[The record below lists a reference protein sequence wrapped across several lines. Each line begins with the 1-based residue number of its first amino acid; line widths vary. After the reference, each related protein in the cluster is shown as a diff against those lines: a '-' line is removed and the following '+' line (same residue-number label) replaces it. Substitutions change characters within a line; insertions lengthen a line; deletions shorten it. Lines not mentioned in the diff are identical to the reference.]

1 MSDAEAS
8 EPQEAEPGETS
19 AGEPGPGSE
28 RAARLVLAGVL
39 LLAMWGIVA
48 VLPETAYVVVGVLGT
63 LGWQKTR
70 AWIRQRRGDGGS
82 GEDDPDEAPDEQRE
96 TVPETLH
103 RLGTPHVFLADFA
116 TARGLSTETARAVL
130 EALDIRVR
138 RAVRNGTRTGVG
150 VHRDD
155 IPPLPRT
162 PSPAPI
168 GGVDQGQPTN
178 QQGRGIRVERT
189 ETGGYRIF
197 DLSDVH
203 RHHQIDGGH

>member
-1 MSDAEAS
+1 MSDTDATEPEDAEL
-8 EPQEAEPGETS
+8 GES
-19 AGEPGPGSE
+19 GEPGPGSE

-48 VLPETAYVVVGVLGT
+48 VLPETAYVVIGVLGT
-63 LGWQKTR
+63 LGWLKTR
-70 AWIRQRRGDGGS
+70 AWIRRRRGDDDA
-82 GEDDPDEAPDEQRE
+82 GENDQDEAPVKKPE

-103 RLGTPHVFLADFA
+103 RLAGPHVFLADFA
-116 TARGLSTETARAVL
+116 TARGQSTETARAVL
-130 EALDIRVR
+130 EALGIRVR
-138 RAVRNGTRTGVG
+138 RAVRNGNHTGVG

-162 PSPAPI
+162 PSSPPV

-178 QQGRGIRVERT
+178 QQGQGIRVERT

-203 RHHQIDGGH
+203 RHHDLGGH

>member
-1 MSDAEAS
+1 MSDTDATEPEAAELG
-8 EPQEAEPGETS
+8 EPGEPS
-19 AGEPGPGSE
+19 PGSE

-48 VLPETAYVVVGVLGT
+48 VLPETAYVVVGVLGA
-63 LGWQKTR
+63 LGWQKAR
-70 AWIRQRRGDGGS
+70 AWIRRRRGDDDA
-82 GEDDPDEAPDEQRE
+82 GEDDPDEPPADERE
-96 TVPETLH
+96 SVPETLH
-103 RLGTPHVFLADFA
+103 RLAGPHVFLADFA
-116 TARGLSTETARAVL
+116 AARGLSTETARAVL

-138 RAVRNGTRTGVG
+138 RAVRNGDRTGVG

-162 PSPAPI
+162 PPPAPV
-168 GGVDQGQPTN
+168 GAVDQGQPTN
-178 QQGRGIRVERT
+178 QQGIRVERT

-203 RHHQIDGGH
+203 RHHQVGGQ